1 MKTTITPKPST
12 SNRAP
17 LRVATPGI
25 LDRVQAA
32 QTTKE
37 VDKLEAE
44 LASYKYASSST
55 INKFKRL
62 AHAAY
67 VRIGTNTSV
76 TNKAPRAKKTTT
88 AAAA

>member
-1 MKTTITPKPST
+1 MKTTIAIPASKPPT

-17 LRVATPGI
+17 LRLATPGI

-44 LASYKYASSST
+44 LADYKHASSAT

-67 VRIGTNTSV
+67 IRIGTSA
-76 TNKAPRAKKTTT
+76 NKAPRAKKTT
-88 AAAA
+88 AAA

>member
-1 MKTTITPKPST
+1 MKTTIAPKPST

-44 LASYKYASSST
+44 LAGYKYASSST

-76 TNKAPRAKKTTT
+76 SNKAPSAKKSTT